1 MSTPG
6 LNKYFADLHQTDALH
21 LSIVRRHRL
30 TLGTL
35 SFKDFLE
42 SSMCV
47 CDYTA
52 LYLSAKV
59 VFLKSVCIVS
69 VKIAI

>member
-6 LNKYFADLHQTDALH
+6 LNKYFASNNGVHI
-21 LSIVRRHRL
+21 SIGRRHRL

-42 SSMCV
+42 SLMCV

-59 VFLKSVCIVS
+59 VFLKLVCVVS
-69 VKIAI
+69 VKISI